1 MPPIV
6 TGSSVILQ
14 ALDRKLVR
22 KLLTNIKAFAN
33 LSRVNGTLAW
43 ERVQKT
49 WAIMLGFSYLKF
61 FLWDIM
67 LVFVNYCKMSNA
79 LDRFITFLYKS

>member
-6 TGSSVILQ
+6 TGSFVILQ

-33 LSRVNGTLAW
+33 LSRVNVTLAW

-61 FLWDIM
+61 FFM
-67 LVFVNYCKMSNA
+67 GYYVSVC
-79 LDRFITFLYKS
+79 